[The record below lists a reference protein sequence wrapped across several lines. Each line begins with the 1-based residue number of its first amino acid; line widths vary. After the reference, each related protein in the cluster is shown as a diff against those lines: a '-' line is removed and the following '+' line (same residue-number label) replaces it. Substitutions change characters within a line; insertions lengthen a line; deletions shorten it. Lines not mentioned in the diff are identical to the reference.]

1 MKPYIVLLIFAFFI
15 ISCDDDNVVVS
26 TTSNNNNNQNN
37 DTTDTDI
44 IYEWLIPVG
53 EVFDGGPGKDG
64 IPALTNPM
72 LLKAA
77 DADYLN
83 DNDLILGI
91 VSGSDIVAYPH
102 KILDWHEIIN
112 TSVGVHHISVTYCP
126 LTGTGIGWD
135 RNVNGKITT
144 FGVSGLLYNS
154 NLITYDRSTDSYWS
168 QIQSDCVYG
177 ELAGSSVQKIIMIET
192 TWNTWRTMYPNTRVV
207 GTNTG
212 FNRSYNYYPYGDYN
226 EEEWLI
232 FPVNPLD
239 NRLHLK
245 ERVHGII
252 INNKAKAYRFSSFIN
267 QNVLLTDNFEGSEL
281 LIVGNN
287 TKDFIVSFINDIDNS
302 LIFEAVQNQLP
313 IILSD
318 NEGNKWDV
326 WGVALEGPR
335 IGEQL
340 TNTNS
345 FIGYWFSW
353 GAFFPDL
360 EIYE

>member
-1 MKPYIVLLIFAFFI
+1 MKPYIIILIFAFFI

-26 TTSNNNNNQNN
+26 TTNNNNNNNNNQNN
-37 DTTDTDI
+37 DTDI
-44 IYEWLIPVG
+44 SYEWLIPVE

-72 LLKAA
+72 LLKAT
-77 DADYLN
+77 DADYL
-83 DNDLILGI
+83 DNSDLILGI
-91 VSGSDIVAYPH
+91 VSGSEIVAYPH

-112 TSVGVHHISVTYCP
+112 SSVGVHHISVTYCP
-126 LTGTGIGWD
+126 LTGTGIGWN
-135 RNVNGKITT
+135 RNINGMITT

-154 NLITYDRSTDSYWS
+154 NLIPYDRSTDSYWS
-168 QIQSDCVYG
+168 QIRSDCVYG
-177 ELAGSSVQKIIMIET
+177 ELAGNTVENIKLIET
-192 TWNTWRTMYPNTRVV
+192 TWETWKTMYPSTLVV
-207 GTNTG
+207 GDNIRY
-212 FNRSYNYYPYGDYN
+212 NREYDIYPYGNYN
-226 EEEWLI
+226 VVEWLL

-252 INNKAKAYRFSSFIN
+252 INNKAKAYKFSSFIN
-267 QNVLLTDNFEGSEL
+267 QNVLITDNFEGSEL
-281 LIVGNN
+281 LIVGNS
-287 TKDFIVSFINDIDNS
+287 TKNFIISFFNDNS
-302 LIFEAVQNQLP
+302 LVFEAVQDQLP
-313 IILSD
+313 IVLSD

-335 IGEQL
+335 TGEQL

-345 FIGYWFSW
+345 FMGYWFSW